1 MTSLS
6 IQKTTHMY
14 RLILYKKI
22 GLYWYYV
29 RLSVP
34 APRHLLTETGICGQS
49 PDTTETTTFSADLD
63 AVQALRQAGANWLET
78 GYHKPNPKT
87 LPVLTLHFQM
97 PRWTGYPAGAPWYDD
112 WTFSYLDPIQAVLE
126 ATCNGLA
133 KGNERFSGNHLYYHT
148 VFNAEA
154 AHQAV
159 ADIAATA
166 LVKFPLHIH
175 LGDEE
180 KPIKI
185 PLDPNIPDY
194 LRSLFRTV
202 EKTARM
208 LARELPA
215 LLPADPLQPEH
226 IATLHRRRV
235 RGEESLRLRQT
246 LKEKWNFDSNWWNP
260 LAEASPRE
268 VVFLNGITD
277 DKKHVIEQAIRSH
290 LTQPLYLLDC
300 DAGLFEISPDHI
312 FDHHAEGIVFD
323 EGQDWV
329 IYFSHHYTTT
339 FGGDW
344 LIPVVKEA
352 YREEPEALNR
362 W

>member
-1 MTSLS
+1 M
-6 IQKTTHMY
+6 H
-14 RLILYKKI
+14 RLILYKQI
-22 GLYWYYV
+22 GPHWQYV
-29 RLSVP
+29 RLTVASP
-34 APRHLLTETGICGQS
+34 QELLTELGTCGQQPKS
-49 PDTTETTTFSADLD
+49 TQISSFPLGTD
-63 AVQALRQAGANWLET
+63 AVQALRQAGASWVEQ

-112 WTFSYLDPIQAVLE
+112 WTSSYLDPIQAALA
-126 ATCNGLA
+126 ATCNGIA
-133 KGNERFSGNHLYYHT
+133 KGHERFSGNHLYYYT
-148 VFNAEA
+148 VLNADA

-202 EKTARM
+202 EKTARL
-208 LARELPA
+208 LARELPG
-215 LLPADPLQPEH
+215 LLPADPLQPEQV
-226 IATLHRRRV
+226 ATNHLRRV
-235 RGEESLRLRQT
+235 RGEESLQLRRG

-260 LAEASPRE
+260 LVEASPSE

-277 DKKHVIEQAIRSH
+277 DKKMMIETEVRRAVSR
-290 LTQPLYLLDC
+290 PLYLLDC

-312 FDHHAEGIVFD
+312 FDHNAEGIVFD
-323 EGQDWV
+323 GGLGWV

-344 LIPVVKEA
+344 LVKAVAEA
-352 YREEPEALNR
+352 YRDE
-362 W
+362 